1 MKIYYK
7 KGYKYKLEE
16 DFKIQLGF
24 KPQLTIFIEHPF
36 MIFEDGF
43 LTIKKGYSWDGASC
57 AIDTKTFMR
66 GALVH
71 DVLYQLIREGFLLKE
86 DRKACDKELIRIC
99 SLDGMCGL
107 RRAYVYRAVRI
118 FGKWAVKPRKVYIRP

>member
-24 KPQLTIFIEHPF
+24 KPSFTTFVDHPF
-36 MIFEDGF
+36 MEMKDGF
-43 LTIKKGYSWDGASC
+43 LTIKKGYAWDGASC

-71 DVLYQLIREGFLLKE
+71 DALYQLIREGWLFKE
-86 DRKACDKELIRIC
+86 DRKACDRELIRIC
-99 SLDGMCGL
+99 SLDGMCGF

-118 FGKWAVKPRKVYIRP
+118 FGGGAVKPRKVYTRP